1 MIRNI
6 TLDDKAVFLA
16 MMEKLYSS
24 KAVAQKVDSH
34 IFEETF
40 HAAVNNSPF
49 IRAFIIED
57 DGIPVGYA
65 LVSFSFASE
74 VGGLVALLEDI
85 YISDTCR
92 GKGLGSQF
100 MRFVEEE
107 YPLVKR
113 YRLEVTKENERA
125 MALYSKLG
133 YRVLDYVQM
142 VKDV

>member
-1 MIRNI
+1 MIRYI
-6 TLDDKAVFLA
+6 TPDDKTVFIA

-24 KAVAQKVDSH
+24 KAVAQKVDSQ

-49 IRAFIIED
+49 IKAYIIED
-57 DGIPVGYA
+57 EGTPVGYA
-65 LVSFSFASE
+65 VISFSFASE

-100 MRFVEEE
+100 MRFMEEE

-113 YRLEVTKENERA
+113 YRLEVTKKNEKA

-133 YRVLDYVQM
+133 YKVLDYVQM